1 MEFEGQ
7 YLTYE
12 EYKALG
18 GTLDLMPFNIAEKKA
33 RKLVDE
39 RTYSRLKKIENQVQ
53 DVKMCIFELIPIT
66 KDSYTD
72 IQGNKN
78 ISSETIDGYNVTYKN
93 KTIDDEKIKDNEIKS
108 IIVRWLDE
116 CKLED
121 GTPYLYKG

>member
-72 IQGNKN
+72 IHENKN
-78 ISSETIDGYNVTYKN
+78 ISFIICSLSVVTSTDSKFFN
-93 KTIDDEKIKDNEIKS
+93 SSAVK
-108 IIVRWLDE
+108 
-116 CKLED
+116 
-121 GTPYLYKG
+121 

>member
-72 IQGNKN
+72 IHENKN
-78 ISSETIDGYNVTYKN
+78 ISSETIDGYNINYKN

-116 CKLED
+116 CKLKD

>member
-7 YLTYE
+7 YLAYE

-53 DVKMCIFELIPIT
+53 DVKMCIFELISIT
-66 KDSYTD
+66 KINHTD
-72 IQGNKN
+72 INENKN
-78 ISSETIDGYNVTYKN
+78 ISSESIDGYNITYKT
-93 KTIDDEKIKDNEIKS
+93 KTIDDEKIKDSEIKS